1 MVVTN
6 MHIHMTVPRLL
17 VCAVMALAASGV
29 ATAQAPAAPASSPA
43 GAAASAEVFV
53 QTGNSLMVTMVRFS
67 PDGRRMATCDGRG
80 TVLGWDATSGRQFRE
95 LHKHNGMCLGLA
107 FTPDGQGVLSSGG
120 ASSGNDVVLSR
131 WTDGVALQT
140 WSGYKGQILDVVAT
154 ADGKGAFAL
163 GDRSV
168 LLRLAQG
175 QAAPVQALPVLL
187 AGEAA
192 ESAPFNV
199 AMAVSRDQR
208 TAYVARRDGTV
219 LAVSLDTA
227 TPPAQVAK
235 LPEAV
240 SAIALSPDGR
250 LMAVSQGTMRGSGN
264 KDVVLV
270 ETATGREVR
279 RLAGHAGNVFALAF
293 SPDGKLLASA
303 AQIDMQTMLTERFSA
318 IRDHEAL
325 RLWRLE
331 DGAVLAD
338 MRNRRNLNGTPFLRG
353 ALDFTATSDGGQ
365 AVTRLGMAL
374 WDEAARV
381 YEVDA
386 AQGLRLVHLLEGRG
400 LAPRDLRTS
409 DRTGRMLVSDGR
421 PRVAPTDSYL
431 QAADVRREFGKDAD
445 WTAARQKRVGEL
457 YTERGFRTNTQRASL
472 WDLKTGRLE
481 QVLDWQRGPT
491 SSLGVDAQGRF
502 TSVAP
507 LFPHTIMVAPLR
519 TRMVREATADAQGNV
534 SLRHFGYEY
543 WDGKPDEIF
552 TALAPTPAPPG
563 GGSAPAVQPPH
574 AGAYGTDIIIQSPS
588 QGWTVVAG
596 VPIEDQKDAATSK
609 LAPRIFVQQRL
620 ADGAQVHRHDIAMPG
635 VVRAMAISADERT
648 LWVSGTAKGLPSDM
662 AHEAWLMAVNLADG
676 RVARQWTLAQGVT
689 VDVIA
694 AHPAGNMAI
703 TNGGTNLSIWDRDQ
717 AERKYFVKASDSLRP
732 VKALALSADGK
743 TIAAADTT
751 GWTVLWN
758 WPEGGEP
765 VPRWAR
771 ALAAPSPHLL
781 GFMAGDQRLAAGAS
795 DGSVRLLAAAD
806 GGEIARMIRFDN
818 DEWITIIPEGYFVA
832 SQDGDRLVNVRMNGE
847 VYGIDQFYDVFYRPD
862 IVERRL
868 AGRPIAPLITVTLQ
882 DALRQPPPQV
892 TLALPPGAMPRAG
905 GKYRISLEAL
915 SQGGGVGEVR
925 VMHNGKLVEVLN
937 RAVISSGLATVP
949 AASLQPAAP
958 ALAAQARNPAVAE
971 ETVTRALRLAV
982 QAQQGTGP
990 AAPPLQRL
998 AGSVEVELVPGENSF
1013 SIIGFNS
1020 PGNLNARPITRAV
1033 VAQGTA
1039 PAPRVFV
1046 LAVGINNFTHPN
1058 AIPLKGAVKDSSDFS
1073 LALRGRLS
1081 GMYRD
1086 APIMVR
1092 TLHNEQATR
1101 AGLTAALEQLKK
1113 EVRAGDLLVW
1123 FVASHGTLDSSGQYG
1138 VILHD
1143 WDGRASPGS
1152 LFSTFNILEA
1162 SRSIKAFNQLVIL
1175 DTCHA
1180 GGVNSLVRGLYDAR
1194 LAVLARNMGL
1204 HVFASAADTEEAI
1217 DSYQGNGLFTHTLLK
1232 GLASPVA
1239 DRNSDRKV
1247 TVNELGDFARRE
1259 TLRIARSVGHSQ
1271 EPLMMNFG
1279 KDVTVY
1285 AVD

>member
-1 MVVTN
+1 M
-6 MHIHMTVPRLL
+6 
-17 VCAVMALAASGV
+17 
-29 ATAQAPAAPASSPA
+29 
-43 GAAASAEVFV
+43 
-53 QTGNSLMVTMVRFS
+53 
-67 PDGRRMATCDGRG
+67 
-80 TVLGWDATSGRQFRE
+80 
-95 LHKHNGMCLGLA
+95 
-107 FTPDGQGVLSSGG
+107 
-120 ASSGNDVVLSR
+120 
-131 WTDGVALQT
+131 
-140 WSGYKGQILDVVAT
+140 VAT
-154 ADGKGAFAL
+154 ADGKGALAL
-163 GDRSV
+163 GDRAV

-175 QAAPVQALPVLL
+175 QAAPVQALPLL
-187 AGEAA
+187 LKGEAP
-192 ESAPFNV
+192 ETAPFNV
-199 AMAVSRDQR
+199 AMAISRDQR

-219 LAVSLDTA
+219 VAASLDGA
-227 TPPAQVAK
+227 TPPAQLAK

-250 LMAVSQGTMRGSGN
+250 LLALSQGTMRGSAN

-270 ETATGREVR
+270 EAATGRELR
-279 RLAGHAGNVFALAF
+279 RLAGHAGNVSALAF
-293 SPDGKLLASA
+293 SPDAKLLASA
-303 AQIDMQTMLTERFSA
+303 AQIDMQTMLTGSFSA

-353 ALDFTATSDGGQ
+353 GLDFTATSDGGLP
-365 AVTRLGMAL
+365 VTRLAMAL

-386 AQGLRLVHLLEGRG
+386 AQGLRQVHLLEGRG
-400 LAPRDLRTS
+400 LAPRDLRAR

-421 PRVAPTDSYL
+421 PRVAPRDSYI
-431 QAADVRREFGKDAD
+431 QAADVRREFGTDAD
-445 WTAARQKRVGEL
+445 WTAAREKRVGEL

-519 TRMVREATADAQGNV
+519 TRIVREATADAQGNV
-534 SLRHFGYEY
+534 SLRHFGYEH
-543 WDGKPDEIF
+543 WDGKPDDIF

-563 GGSAPAVQPPH
+563 GSPAPSGASGSGPAPAAQPPH

-620 ADGAQVHRHDIAMPG
+620 ADGAQVHRHDLAMPG

-648 LWVSGTAKGLPSDM
+648 LWVSGTARGLPSDM

-676 RVARQWTLAQGVT
+676 SIARQWALAQGVT
-689 VDVIA
+689 VDVIV
-694 AHPAGNMAI
+694 AHPAGGMAI
-703 TNGGTNLSIWDRDQ
+703 TNGGTNLSIWDREQ
-717 AERKYFVKASDSLRP
+717 AARKYFVKASDSLRP
-732 VKALALSADGK
+732 VKALALSADGR

-758 WPEGGEP
+758 WPEGAEP

-771 ALAAPSPHLL
+771 GLAAPGPHLL

-795 DGSVRLLAAAD
+795 DGSVRLLAATD
-806 GGEIARMIRFDN
+806 GSEIARMIRFDN

-892 TLALPPGAMPRAG
+892 TLALPGGPVPAAG
-905 GKYRISLEAL
+905 SKYRINLQAL
-915 SQGGGVGEVR
+915 SRGGGVGEVR

-937 RAVISSGLATVP
+937 RAVISSGLAAVP
-949 AASLQPAAP
+949 AASLQAAAP

-982 QAQQGTGP
+982 QAQQGNAP
-990 AAPPLQRL
+990 IAPPLQRL
-998 AGSVEVELVPGENSF
+998 AGSVELELVPGENSIA
-1013 SIIGFNS
+1013 IIGFNS
-1020 PGNLNARPITRAV
+1020 PGNLNARPVTRAV

-1046 LAVGINNFTHPN
+1046 LAVGINSFMHPN

-1081 GMYRD
+1081 GMYRNV
-1086 APIMVR
+1086 PISIR

-1101 AGLTAALEQLKK
+1101 AGLAAALDQLKR

-1143 WDGRASPGS
+1143 WDGRANPGS

-1285 AVD
+1285 AID